1 MKLLEQCKRIFMS
14 KQLRDCG
21 GNFQIMKQIVQ
32 LVIFECPMQTFQE
45 GLACLSS

>member
-1 MKLLEQCKRIFMS
+1 MKLLEHCKRIFMP

-21 GNFQIMKQIVQ
+21 GSFQIMKQIVQ
-32 LVIFECPMQTFQE
+32 LVIYECPMLTFQK